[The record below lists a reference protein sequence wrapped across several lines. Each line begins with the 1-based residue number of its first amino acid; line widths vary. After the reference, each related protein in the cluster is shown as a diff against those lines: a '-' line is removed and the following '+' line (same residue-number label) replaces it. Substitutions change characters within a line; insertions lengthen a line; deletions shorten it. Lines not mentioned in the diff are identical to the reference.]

1 MSFDFG
7 YALTCFLPILSKL
20 NVTMYITLLSTLFA
34 ILGGILFAIILRT
47 RVPVLD
53 KIVHFISSFLKGV
66 PPLILLFIFYYSMPM
81 ILITLGIKYDLKN
94 PPKLTFAIIAFS
106 ITYIPYM
113 SDMLLSALSTIP
125 KGQME
130 ACHAMGMTTWQGMV
144 HIILPQL
151 VVVAI
156 PNFGNHFV
164 NILKATAI
172 AYMVTIVEM
181 MGAAKNFAVE
191 NQMFL
196 ETYVVAA
203 LIYWGVCIFFDWMFA
218 QLEKHAGKY
227 LHTSRTASQKGVLSL
242 LGFKQKQR
250 AA

>member
-7 YALTCFLPILSKL
+7 YALTCFLPVLSKL
-20 NVTMYITLLSTLFA
+20 NVTMYMTLMSTLFA
-34 ILGGILFAIILRT
+34 LLGGIVFAAILRT

-53 KIVHFISSFLKGV
+53 KIVYFISSFLKAV
-66 PPLILLFIFYYSMPM
+66 PPLVLLFIFYYSMPT
-81 ILITLGIKYDLKN
+81 ILVALGVHYNQQN
-94 PPKLTFAIIAFS
+94 PPKLAFAIIAFS

-113 SDMLLSALSTIP
+113 SDMILSALGTIP

-130 ACHAMGMTTWQGMV
+130 ACHAVGMTTWQGMTRIV
-144 HIILPQL
+144 LPQV

-156 PNFGNHFV
+156 PVFGNHFV

-181 MGAAKNFAVE
+181 MGAAKNYAAE

-196 ETYVVAA
+196 EAYVVAA
-203 LIYWGVCIFFDWMFA
+203 LVYWGICIFFDWLFA
-218 QLEKHAGKY
+218 RLEKRAGRY
-227 LHTSRTASQKGVLSL
+227 LAPSIVTTKKGVLEL
-242 LGFKQKQR
+242 FGLKGQ